1 MSKRMSTNLLRR
13 ILVDPF
19 DVLVIVEHLP
29 SDFVSF
35 EHWFTFWVS
44 FFKQTADKS
53 HARLVGDEVIKIDD
67 EVSKVD
73 DEVSKVDGEVSKTI
87 CTTAT
92 GTRWQ
97 EEKKR
102 KKKIS

>member
-1 MSKRMSTNLLRR
+1 MRLSKLTM
-13 ILVDPF
+13 
-19 DVLVIVEHLP
+19 
-29 SDFVSF
+29 
-35 EHWFTFWVS
+35 
-44 FFKQTADKS
+44 
-53 HARLVGDEVIKIDD
+53 RLAKLMMRL
-67 EVSKVD
+67 VD